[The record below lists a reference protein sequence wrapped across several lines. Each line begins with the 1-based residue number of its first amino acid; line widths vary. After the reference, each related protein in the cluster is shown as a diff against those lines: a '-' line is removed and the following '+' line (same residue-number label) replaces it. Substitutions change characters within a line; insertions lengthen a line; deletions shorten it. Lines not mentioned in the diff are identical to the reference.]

1 MGRDPAVLGR
11 RLALLAAAALFIVI
25 AVMNFSNLS
34 VILARE
40 EPRRSLRLA
49 LAACSLSLGS
59 IMITLLGFDLRGRTL
74 PLTVTLRPAWLIVGL
89 NLIDEYIARQHPT
102 LLLTGLLAT
111 AMGVWGG
118 IRMFVLLRRKVSP

>member
-1 MGRDPAVLGR
+1 VGREPAVLGR

-25 AVMNFSNLS
+25 AVMNLSNLP

-49 LAACSLSLGS
+49 LAASSLSLGS
-59 IMITLLGFDLRGRTL
+59 IMITLFGFDLRGRTL
-74 PLTVTLRPAWLIVGL
+74 PLAVTLRPAWLIVGL
-89 NLIDEYIARQHPT
+89 NLIDEYIARQHLT
-102 LLLTGLLAT
+102 LLLTGLLAA

-118 IRMFVLLRRKVSP
+118 IRMFVLLRRKASP